1 MMVDRSDTCADD
13 WSRSRGVISICEMQM
28 GSPSMTR
35 VELNTLKRAQEE
47 AARSL
52 ADMVRDAAPTYDGKA
67 PQEMAV
73 EVRDDFGPVLLVRFT
88 FEFGRL
94 RKQS

>member
-1 MMVDRSDTCADD
+1 
-13 WSRSRGVISICEMQM
+13 
-28 GSPSMTR
+28 MTR
-35 VELNTLKRAQEE
+35 YYFDLRDADGIIVDDEGLELTTFKRAQEE

-52 ADMVRDAAPTYDGKA
+52 ADMVRDAATIYDGKVS
-67 PQEMAV
+67 QEMAV

-88 FEFGRL
+88 FEFDRL